1 MRDAEKTEE
10 NLWEIM
16 AREIAGNPHAEAI
29 IGAFQPLLLARR
41 RLLAAEKWP
50 AVTLTGF
57 DPARFGAGIPLLRQV
72 QFFSAADP
80 WGEIADAA

>member
-57 DPARFGAGIPLLRQV
+57 DPAVSALAFRCSARCNFFPLPIPGGR
-72 QFFSAADP
+72 
-80 WGEIADAA
+80 